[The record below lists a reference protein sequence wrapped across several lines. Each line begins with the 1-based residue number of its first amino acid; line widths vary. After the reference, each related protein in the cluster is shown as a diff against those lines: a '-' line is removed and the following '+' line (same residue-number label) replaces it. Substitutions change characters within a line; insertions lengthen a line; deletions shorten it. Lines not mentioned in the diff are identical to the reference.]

1 MTKLVVTGVVATPV
15 ISTGIK
21 LLAAAWALALA
32 GLSILLACPSNAA
45 NAAFVRADGGQHC
58 VVTDQVEG
66 APLATYFVAATIF
79 LVLVL
84 PLVKISWS
92 FIQGVWR
99 RKRNAADSVI
109 FAWQDLRMSSTELIE
124 GYSSNAPRRSL
135 AGLTARVETSG
146 SVGSRKSYGAYG
158 VRISTGDD
166 RLVHLT
172 IEGPRTAIVRTAIVR
187 SLKAMTEVGAR
198 QFASELN
205 LAGRQLQGEPPT
217 SAGTLT
223 MPLPPPGRGNYN
235 ATRPYPLSSPP
246 PPPVPPPSVPAAWY
260 PDPNNEQ
267 LQRYWDGATWT
278 EHTAPNVST

>member
-45 NAAFVRADGGQHC
+45 NAAYVRADGGQHR

-66 APLATYFVAATIF
+66 APLATYFIVATLIF

-92 FIQGVWR
+92 FTQRVWR

-135 AGLTARVETSG
+135 AGFTARVETSG
-146 SVGSRKSYGAYG
+146 SVGSR
-158 VRISTGDD
+158 
-166 RLVHLT
+166 
-172 IEGPRTAIVRTAIVR
+172 
-187 SLKAMTEVGAR
+187 
-198 QFASELN
+198 
-205 LAGRQLQGEPPT
+205 
-217 SAGTLT
+217 
-223 MPLPPPGRGNYN
+223 
-235 ATRPYPLSSPP
+235 
-246 PPPVPPPSVPAAWY
+246 
-260 PDPNNEQ
+260 
-267 LQRYWDGATWT
+267 
-278 EHTAPNVST
+278 